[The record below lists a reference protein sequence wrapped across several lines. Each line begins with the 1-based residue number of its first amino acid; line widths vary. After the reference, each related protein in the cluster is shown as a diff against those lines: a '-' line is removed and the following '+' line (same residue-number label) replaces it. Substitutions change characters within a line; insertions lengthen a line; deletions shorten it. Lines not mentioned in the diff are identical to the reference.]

1 LQLHA
6 KSLALVDHAG
16 SELGMRRVA
25 IVGAGLLSIFGF
37 TGSAFAA
44 DLPVRAPVAVLAA
57 PDPFSWTG
65 CHVGGNVGGAISED
79 KTTAT
84 VTGGSRSFGTTGFA
98 GGGQIGCDYQFA
110 SGWVAGVEGRAD
122 WSSLK
127 SIHAGQVNF
136 FAGGSAPSQGTL
148 VNNFLASATGR
159 LGYSFADH
167 WLVFARGGA
176 AWTNERIDS
185 AFTNLAGIPVDP
197 SATMTRSGGT
207 AGGGLEWAFAPRW
220 SATFE
225 YNYYDFG
232 RQSVLMTSS
241 TNNVSTL
248 LRDTIHTATVGVN
261 YHF

>member
-1 LQLHA
+1 MP
-6 KSLALVDHAG
+6 KSLALVDHV
-16 SELGMRRVA
+16 ELGLVMRRFA
-25 IVGAGLLSIFGF
+25 IVGAGLLSIIGF
-37 TGSAFAA
+37 AGAASAA

-65 CHVGGNVGGAISED
+65 CHVGGNVGAAISED

-84 VTGGSRSFGTTGFA
+84 VTGGSRSFGATGFA
-98 GGGQIGCDYQFA
+98 GGGQIGCDYQLA
-110 SGWVAGVEGRAD
+110 NGWVAGLEGRAD

-127 SIHAGQVNF
+127 SVHAGQVNF
-136 FAGGSAPSQGTL
+136 FAGGSVPSQGTL

-159 LGYSFADH
+159 LGYGFADH

-197 SATMTRSGGT
+197 STTLTRTGWTG
-207 AGGGLEWAFAPRW
+207 GGGLEWAFAPHW

-232 RQSVLMTSS
+232 QQSVLMRSS

-248 LRDTIHTATVGVN
+248 LRDTIQTATVGVN

>member
-1 LQLHA
+1 MIGFA
-6 KSLALVDHAG
+6 GAAL
-16 SELGMRRVA
+16 
-25 IVGAGLLSIFGF
+25 
-37 TGSAFAA
+37 AA
-44 DLPVRAPVAVLAA
+44 DLPASAPVAVLAA

-65 CHVGGNVGGAISED
+65 CHIGGNVGAAISED
-79 KTTAT
+79 RTTSP
-84 VTGGSRSFGTTGFA
+84 VTGGSRTFGATGFA
-98 GGGQIGCDYQFA
+98 GGGQIGCDYQLA
-110 SGWVAGVEGRAD
+110 SGWVAGLEGRAD

-127 SIHAGQVNF
+127 SVHAGEVNF
-136 FAGGSAPSQGTL
+136 FAGGSVPSQGTV

-159 LGYSFADH
+159 LGYGFADH

-197 SATMTRSGGT
+197 STSLTRTGWTG
-207 AGGGLEWAFAPRW
+207 GGGLEWAFAPHW

-232 RQSVLMTSS
+232 QKSLLMTSI
-241 TNNVSTL
+241 TNNVTTL